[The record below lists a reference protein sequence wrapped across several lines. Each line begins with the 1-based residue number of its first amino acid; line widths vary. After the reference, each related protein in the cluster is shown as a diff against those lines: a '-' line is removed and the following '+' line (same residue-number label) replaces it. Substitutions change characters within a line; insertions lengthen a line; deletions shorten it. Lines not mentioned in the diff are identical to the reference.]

1 MSRRSKMSP
10 MEIVITVLIVA
21 TVVMAVI
28 LIFNDSMGCGSGSSG
43 KSTGANGRKY
53 ECDYHTISLN
63 TEIST
68 QIDGVEVT
76 ISGNLFKFITD
87 PLKMTDPSG
96 NVLATADDSY
106 NIISQDDHSIVV
118 DGEFEVC
125 IAGNVDIIGESYD
138 LYDRNGNKVGY
149 ADFSAF
155 GYSGGIY
162 DVNGNVAA
170 EYSRAFAM
178 NDYTVTVYDN
188 DICSDKAML
197 MLVASYV
204 SDYHYDNN

>member
-10 MEIVITVLIVA
+10 MEIVITVFMA
-21 TVVMAVI
+21 AVVVTAAI
-28 LIFNDSMGCGSGSSG
+28 LIFSNSMGCRSGGSG
-43 KSTGANGRKY
+43 KSAGTNGRKY

-76 ISGNLFKFITD
+76 ISGNLFKFVTD

-96 NVLATADDSY
+96 NVLASADDSY

-138 LYDRNGNKVGY
+138 LYDHNGIKVGY
-149 ADFSAF
+149 AEFSAF

-162 DVNGNVAA
+162 DVNGKVAA
-170 EYSRAFAM
+170 DYSRAFAM

-188 DICSDKAML
+188 NICSDKAML

-204 SDYHYDNN
+204 SDYHYDNS